1 MPATTTVDGRPVTYR
16 DEGDGP
22 GAPLLLV
29 HGWTGSKEDFDPV
42 VTPLADQRR
51 VLAVDLPGHGGSQ
64 GSDDPADYGL
74 AAMAAWLLRFAD
86 AVGVGELHLLGHS
99 LGGLIVQRTAAL
111 ASQRLLS
118 LALMS
123 TGLGALRE
131 EAGDFVVRVAVAARD
146 LGMEAALDEAATRPA
161 REFVL
166 PPNPQRDA
174 FVMRRFLALPPAA
187 VVGGARN
194 LIGAAPLGAF
204 LYGIDIPVL
213 VISGQHDD
221 TWTPG
226 EQALLA
232 RTVAG
237 AKQVVVPDTAHSP
250 QLENTDYWLK
260 VVGDFLAGTE
270 RRTER

>member
-1 MPATTTVDGRPVTYR
+1 MPATTTVDGRPVTFR

-29 HGWTGSKEDFDPV
+29 HGWGGSKEDFDPV
-42 VTPLADQRR
+42 VTPLAEHRR
-51 VLAVDLPGHGGSQ
+51 VLAVDMPGHGGSE
-64 GSDDPADYGL
+64 GSDEPAAYGL

-86 AVGVGELHLLGHS
+86 AADVGELHLLGHS

-111 ASQRLLS
+111 ASQRLQS
-118 LALMS
+118 LTLMS

-131 EAGDFVVRVAVAARD
+131 EAGEYVVRVAIAARD
-146 LGMEAALDEAATRPA
+146 HGMQAAMEVAATRPA
-161 REFVL
+161 PEFI
-166 PPNPQRDA
+166 PPANPQRET

-187 VVGGARN
+187 LVGGARN

-213 VISGQHDD
+213 VVSGQHDD
-221 TWTPG
+221 TWTPA

-237 AKQVVVPDTAHSP
+237 AKQVVVPDTGHSP
-250 QLENTDYWLK
+250 QLENSEYWLK
-260 VVGDFLAGTE
+260 AVGDFLAGAE